1 MEITMTTGSVLEI
14 VGWRSHRF
22 RSGQKL
28 AGYEPFYRLFTRSS
42 PTEINIED
50 AADNANPG
58 IMILEDVIDLEC
70 EHCVGNSNFIYP
82 GAIAN
87 SINYHGLDDTFD
99 GWWRDIADLAWRL
112 FDKTKSDDIC
122 FATLWRCEFVTY
134 PSTPDS
140 AEEYDEYFNLLGVL
154 DMKQLQCEMWV

>member
-1 MEITMTTGSVLEI
+1 MTTGSVLEI
-14 VGWRSHRF
+14 VGWSAHRF
-22 RSGQKL
+22 HSGQKL
-28 AGYEPFYRLFTRSS
+28 AGYEPFNRLFTRSS

-50 AADNANPG
+50 VIDDTNPG
-58 IMILEDVIDLEC
+58 LIILEDIIDLDC

-87 SINYHGLDDTFD
+87 SIDYFGVNETFD
-99 GWWRDIADLAWRL
+99 GWWRDIADLARKL

-134 PSTPDS
+134 PSTPDH

-154 DMKQLQCEMWV
+154 DMKKLSCEITVE